1 MSCGSNN
8 LYVAESSFLF
18 NPLQLQQQGA
28 QVPDIHPSPM
38 QRRSQGSAIHRDL
51 HVVQEV
57 LQLAKTH
64 GLHQGRSH
72 HHHCYNLGL
81 I

>member
-1 MSCGSNN
+1 MSCSSNN

-18 NPLQLQQQGA
+18 NPLQLHQQGA
-28 QVPDIHPSPM
+28 QVPDIHPSPV
-38 QRRSQGSAIHRDL
+38 QRRRQASAIHRDL

-57 LQLAKTH
+57 LQLPKTH
-64 GLHQGRSH
+64 GLHPGRSH
-72 HHHCYNLGL
+72 PHHGYYLGL